1 MKTNSKLYPWQL
13 AQIRRAWVANLTLPF
28 VISAAMWGVVI
39 DWIDAYERRSQSS
52 PSEVREP

>member
-13 AQIRRAWVANLTLPF
+13 AQIRRAWVANFTLPF

-39 DWIDAYERRSQSS
+39 DWIDYMESKGAK
-52 PSEVREP
+52 